1 MSGDN
6 LHGEQPNIRYNVQ
19 VHHEEE
25 WEKMTLKEKMVIMSK
40 AIDKWESEYLI
51 SNRNKLTNQQ
61 IELLDGRYIKSHEGM
76 IYGQMYNDWKKMKCF
91 NFNDD

>member
-25 WEKMTLKEKMVIMSK
+25 WEKMTLSERLEILTSS
-40 AIDKWESEYLI
+40 INNWESEYLKN
-51 SNRNKLTNQQ
+51 NRSSLSKQQ
-61 IELLDGRYIKSHEGM
+61 VELLEGREIMSHEGM
-76 IYGQMYNDWKKMKCF
+76 IFGQMYRDWKTIKGY
-91 NFNDD
+91 DED

>member
-25 WEKMTLKEKMVIMSK
+25 WEKT
-40 AIDKWESEYLI
+40 D
-51 SNRNKLTNQQ
+51 
-61 IELLDGRYIKSHEGM
+61 IK
-76 IYGQMYNDWKKMKCF
+76 
-91 NFNDD
+91 

>member
-25 WEKMTLKEKMVIMSK
+25 WEKMTLSERLEILSSS
-40 AIDKWESEYLI
+40 INNWESEYLI
-51 SNRNKLTNQQ
+51 ENKKNLSKQQ
-61 IELLDGRYIKSHEGM
+61 VELLEGREIKYHEGM
-76 IYGQMYNDWKKMKCF
+76 IYGEMYNNWKTQKGFQWNK
-91 NFNDD
+91 

>member
-25 WEKMTLKEKMVIMSK
+25 WEKMTLNERLEILTSS
-40 AIDKWESEYLI
+40 IDNWESEYLKN
-51 SNRNKLTNQQ
+51 NRSSLSKQQ
-61 IELLDGRYIKSHEGM
+61 VELLEGRDIKSHEGM
-76 IYGQMYNDWKKMKCF
+76 IFGQMYRDWKIIKGY
-91 NFNDD
+91 DED

>member
-25 WEKMTLKEKMVIMSK
+25 WKKMTLGEKMEILSSS
-40 AIDKWESEYLI
+40 INNWESEYLRE
-51 SNRNKLTNQQ
+51 NRKNLSKQQ
-61 IELLDGRYIKSHEGM
+61 VELLGGRKIKSHEGM
-76 IYGQMYNDWKKMKCF
+76 IYGAMYYNWKTQKGF
-91 NFNDD
+91 Q

>member
-25 WEKMTLKEKMVIMSK
+25 WEKMTLSERLEILTSS
-40 AIDKWESEYLI
+40 INNWESEYLI
-51 SNRNKLTNQQ
+51 ENKKNLSKQQ
-61 IELLDGRYIKSHEGM
+61 VELLEGRKIKSHEGM
-76 IYGQMYNDWKKMKCF
+76 IYGEMYNDWKTQKGF
-91 NFNDD
+91 Q

>member
-25 WEKMTLKEKMVIMSK
+25 WEKMTLSERLEILTSS
-40 AIDKWESEYLI
+40 INNWESEYLI
-51 SNRNKLTNQQ
+51 ENKKNLSKQQ
-61 IELLDGRYIKSHEGM
+61 VELLEGREIKSHEGM
-76 IYGQMYNDWKKMKCF
+76 IYGQMYNEWKIQRGF
-91 NFNDD
+91 NLDD